1 MLSSKKIPQSPQGLR
16 YVIFRFFAFRFFAQ
30 LWAAFRRKIRH
41 WISSLPLIQG
51 VNDILLRLPPNCFVD
66 RGSIMYNAKIL
77 RRKRQENAKSRR
89 KFRQDTAV
97 KNRIKSTFVEI

>member
-1 MLSSKKIPQSPQGLR
+1 MVSNKKIPQSPQGLR
-16 YVIFRFFAFRFFAQ
+16 YVIFCFFAQ
-30 LWAAFRRKIRH
+30 SWAAFRRQIRH

-77 RRKRQENAKSRR
+77 RRKRQENTKSRR

>member
-16 YVIFRFFAFRFFAQ
+16 YLIFRFFAQ

-66 RGSIMYNAKIL
+66 RGSIMYNARIL
-77 RRKRQENAKSRR
+77 RGNRQENAKSRR